1 MKILHFSD
9 PHAGGPAEDW
19 MAYIDKRWVG
29 VFNYRF
35 RRQFRHDLTKLAR
48 AVEIDASLAGMQ
60 KVVGGLI
67 EPFYPFEERVCIVC
81 NEESKINGM
90 RPNRSVKNDDGVMV
104 DFIFGPAF
112 ICDCRGENLDSLSD
126 EQIDRYGK
134 MFRYPEHL
142 ARVNGTLFGIPY
154 RPQPEQER

>member
-1 MKILHFSD
+1 MENEKKIKVVLLE
-9 PHAGGPAEDW
+9 PG
-19 MAYIDKRWVG
+19 
-29 VFNYRF
+29 
-35 RRQFRHDLTKLAR
+35 KLAR

-60 KVVGGLI
+60 KTVGGLI
-67 EPFYPFEERVCIVC
+67 EPFYPFEEQVCIVC

-90 RPNRSVKNDDGVMV
+90 RPNRSVKNDEGVMV

-126 EQIDRYGK
+126 EQIDRYGR

-154 RPQPEQER
+154 RLGRVCQDTFCGFSKLNDLSVKKSPKTSCLQMS

>member
-1 MKILHFSD
+1 MANTIWKEVFLIMCSSSKENARNTERFPLTLRITD
-9 PHAGGPAEDW
+9 NYTLQTLCGAPH
-19 MAYIDKRWVG
+19 
-29 VFNYRF
+29 N
-35 RRQFRHDLTKLAR
+35 
-48 AVEIDASLAGMQ
+48 
-60 KVVGGLI
+60 
-67 EPFYPFEERVCIVC
+67 VC
-81 NEESKINGM
+81 NEEGKINGM

-126 EQIDRYGK
+126 EQIDHYGK

-142 ARVNGTLFGIPY
+142 ARVNDTLLGIPY

>member
-1 MKILHFSD
+1 MENEKKIKVVLLE
-9 PHAGGPAEDW
+9 PG
-19 MAYIDKRWVG
+19 
-29 VFNYRF
+29 
-35 RRQFRHDLTKLAR
+35 KLAR

-60 KVVGGLI
+60 KTVGGLI
-67 EPFYPFEERVCIVC
+67 EPFYPFEEQVCIVC

-90 RPNRSVKNDDGVMV
+90 RPNRSVKNDEGVMV

-142 ARVNGTLFGIPY
+142 ARVNDTLLGIPY
-154 RPQPEQER
+154 PRSRSRSGDIISVGGKMFGLWDERYALYQQASPL

>member
-1 MKILHFSD
+1 MENEKKIKVVLLE
-9 PHAGGPAEDW
+9 PG
-19 MAYIDKRWVG
+19 
-29 VFNYRF
+29 
-35 RRQFRHDLTKLAR
+35 KLAR
-48 AVEIDASLAGMQ
+48 ATEIDASLAGMQ
-60 KVVGGLI
+60 KTVGGLI
-67 EPFYPFEERVCIVC
+67 EPFYPFEEQVCIVC

-112 ICDCRGENLDSLSD
+112 ICDCRGENLASLSD

-154 RPQPEQER
+154 RPHAGRPAPILPPSPLRHLCTSFPRTADRKRPAR